1 MYEFVSLEEL
11 ELQTNTHT
19 QWKKCKERE
28 KKKTVL
34 ADVFTAK

>member
-1 MYEFVSLEEL
+1 MYEFVSLQEL

-19 QWKKCKERE
+19 VKKMQGKRKE
-28 KKKTVL
+28 KTVL

>member
-11 ELQTNTHT
+11 ELQTNIER
-19 QWKKCKERE
+19 KKMQGERKE
-28 KKKTVL
+28 KKTVL

>member
-11 ELQTNTHT
+11 ELQTNTER
-19 QWKKCKERE
+19 KKCKERE
-28 KKKTVL
+28 KKKKTVL